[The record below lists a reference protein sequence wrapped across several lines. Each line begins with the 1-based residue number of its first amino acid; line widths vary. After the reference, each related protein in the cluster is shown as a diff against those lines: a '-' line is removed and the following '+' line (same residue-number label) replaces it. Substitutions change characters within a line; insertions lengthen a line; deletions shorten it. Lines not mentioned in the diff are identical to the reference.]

1 MLPLASELKRSYEH
15 VLSWQK
21 SAASLKTQK
30 DKFPVVLN
38 VSEQLRRANRGD
50 LSLDLLLPWRPVFKN
65 NPDYQF
71 ALALAYRDTQSH
83 KNALKAINRAVSTS
97 HPAINHLHAAG
108 QIKLESWR
116 EDAARD
122 LRVALKKDP
131 NNFQIIKDFAR
142 ALACSAEFGEAENLL
157 EAALEDQ
164 PDWLEGLEQ
173 LSVLRHTSGQDDYDR
188 ANERAVLQAP
198 DHIRLRL
205 AWFQNCVKHKKWNIA
220 KEVLD
225 SAVDK
230 FGDHKSLVSAKC
242 FFLAETQ
249 SEISF
254 DDLFEPVQDLSDPG
268 LDICRVRYALKQST
282 PELALSICE
291 AYIKTDFDRAFW
303 PYISLCWRLLDDKRF
318 SWLERDGDFIKTLDL
333 GLFGQELAELKTF
346 LISLHEH
353 QRYYPEQS
361 VRNGSQTDRNLL
373 LAHFAE
379 IKKLRH
385 HIADRVREYIS
396 SLPDIEPEHP
406 FLRHERDII
415 KFAGSWSVL
424 LRGAGYHSDHTHTQG
439 WISSASYISVPDPE
453 ARGPE
458 LAGYLRFGAPPP
470 ELGLPLEPYKW
481 VKPERGKLV
490 LFPSFIWHGTEPIL
504 KGQRLTVAFDV
515 M

>member
-50 LSLDLLLPWRPVFKN
+50 LSLDLLLPWKRVFKN

-83 KNALKAINRAVSTS
+83 KNALKSINRAVSIS
-97 HPAINHLHAAG
+97 HPAINHLHASG
-108 QIKLESWR
+108 QIELESWQ

-131 NNFQIIKDFAR
+131 NNLQIIKDLAR

-157 EAALEDQ
+157 EAALEDRS
-164 PDWLEGLEQ
+164 DWLEGLEQ
-173 LSVLRHTSGQDDYDR
+173 LSVLRHASGQEDYDR
-188 ANERAVLQAP
+188 AYKCAVLKAP
-198 DHIRLRL
+198 NQIKLRL
-205 AWFQNCVKHKKWNIA
+205 AWFQNCVKHKKWNVA
-220 KEVLD
+220 GEVLD
-225 SAVDK
+225 RAVDK

-242 FFLAETQ
+242 FLLAERQ

-254 DDLFEPVQDLSDPG
+254 ADIFEPVQDVSDPG

-291 AYIKTDFDRAFW
+291 PYIKTDFDRAFW

-318 SWLERDGDFIKTLDL
+318 SWLEREGNFIETLDL
-333 GLFGQELAELKTF
+333 GLSEQVLAELKSF
-346 LISLHEH
+346 LVSFHDN

-373 LAHFAE
+373 LAHFPE
-379 IKKLRH
+379 IQKLRN
-385 HIADRVREYIS
+385 HIDDRVREYIN

-406 FLRHERDII
+406 FLRHDREIV

-424 LRGAGYHSDHTHTQG
+424 LLGAGYHSDHTHTQG
-439 WISSASYISVPDPE
+439 WISSACYFNVPDPE
-453 ARGPE
+453 TRGPKP
-458 LAGYLRFGAPPP
+458 AGYLRFGAPPP
-470 ELGLPLEPYKW
+470 ELGLPLKPYKW
-481 VKPERGKLV
+481 VKPEVGKLV
-490 LFPSFIWHGTEPIL
+490 LFPSYIWHGTEPIL
-504 KGQRLTVAFDV
+504 DGQRLTVAFDV